1 MEIVF
6 LAVGLVSGV
15 LIGWLFTR
23 QKALQERG
31 IPVEEV
37 NSRYI
42 ALDLFNQEKQENS
55 DKEKTIIT
63 LNARIA
69 ELSANLKN
77 LEE

>member
-6 LAVGLVSGV
+6 FAVGLVSGA

-31 IPVEEV
+31 IPVEDI
-37 NSRYI
+37 NRKYI
-42 ALDLFNQEKQENS
+42 SLELFNQEKQENNE
-55 DKEKTIIT
+55 KEKTIIG
-63 LNARIA
+63 LNSRIA

-77 LEE
+77 I